1 MRRPLAMIV
10 TVALTLALSLPGGVQ
25 SARAQDEGICVN
37 VSVILC

>member
-25 SARAQDEGICVN
+25 SARLRMKESALT
-37 VSVILC
+37 SP